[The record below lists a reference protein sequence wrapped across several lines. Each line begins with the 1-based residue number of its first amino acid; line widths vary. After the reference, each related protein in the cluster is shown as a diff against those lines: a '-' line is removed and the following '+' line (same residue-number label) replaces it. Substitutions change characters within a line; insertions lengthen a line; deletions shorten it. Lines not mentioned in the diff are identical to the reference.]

1 MNTLSKLTATFSLAL
16 LSTYAQA
23 GGSHHGTPTPTPT
36 VTTYSFTSGAV
47 GPEAF
52 GNSLVQVLDGVTLTT
67 TAWSTTGSG
76 NTFQTAELEIY
87 SGYGMGVCNRNEG
100 VNCSDTNSA
109 HALDNNG
116 ADDLILFSFSGPV
129 QLDSLSLMQFGGDSD
144 LSVWAGTGSINP
156 NGLTPAAL
164 GTATLIGGNYSNGT
178 RSIDLGSVL
187 GGNYT
192 WLAVAARIGSDN
204 DYAKLRSLTVD
215 PVTAPIPEAETW
227 AIMRAGLGLL
237 GFAVRRR
244 T

>member
-23 GGSHHGTPTPTPT
+23 GGSHHGTPKPT
-36 VTTYSFTSGAV
+36 VTTYSFTSGTV
-47 GPEAF
+47 GPEEF

-76 NTFQTAELEIY
+76 NTFRTAELEIY

-215 PVTAPIPEAETW
+215 PVTAPIPEAET
-227 AIMRAGLGLL
+227 
-237 GFAVRRR
+237 
-244 T
+244 